1 MYFNNN
7 HSCLYY
13 FYSILIGLPPN
24 RLVPSLKQKVVL
36 FKNAMPVVSS
46 LRNSA
51 LKCRHWD
58 EITYIIGVVIKGDK
72 NLTLGRLLEL
82 QMSDHQEKI
91 SEISSQ
97 ASNEQTLELM
107 LQKVKDYWKKT
118 DLELL
123 AHSSRDVAIISGVDE
138 IITALDDSMV
148 TISNIRGSR
157 FHLFLQVIHFICYS
171 FFFCCLVR
179 H

>member
-1 MYFNNN
+1 M
-7 HSCLYY
+7 
-13 FYSILIGLPPN
+13 
-24 RLVPSLKQKVVL
+24 PSLKQKVVL

-46 LRNSA
+46 LRNPA
-51 LKCRHWD
+51 LKRRHWD

-138 IITALDDSMV
+138 VITALDDSMV

-157 FHLFLQVIHFICYS
+157 FHLFLQVTRLFIL
-171 FFFCCLVR
+171 FFLAGFQMPER
-179 H
+179 KKTGEKRDQFSGSD